1 MNEKTPLE
9 SKKFWAFLVTDFALV
24 IAMIVASYLKTPPEI
39 AAYVLS
45 GIVVTG
51 LGIIIGQGACDV
63 AKVLATLKTG
73 KQEP

>member
-1 MNEKTPLE
+1 MNDKTPLE

-24 IAMIVASYLKTPPEI
+24 VAMIAATYLKTPPEI

-51 LGIIIGQGACDV
+51 LGIVFGQGGIDV
-63 AKVLATLKTG
+63 VKAYMTLKTG